1 MTIKPGEDNSCKC
14 EKKREDVED
23 IKEQNTHQNQV
34 DDEEQKQAETQ
45 KEEAAREEQKQ
56 VESQEEVNLQ
66 EQTET
71 QEIDKLNKLLEDKQK
86 EIDVYKNRWLR
97 AQADFENYKKRM
109 QREIQ
114 EINLYAGELLV
125 RDILPV
131 IDNLERALDS
141 VKDKNDAVYKGVQL
155 IYQQLV
161 DVLKKHEIREIEALG
176 KPFDPNYHE
185 AVMMVESEEF
195 KPNTVAEVLL
205 KGYMYHSKVIRPSM
219 VKVAKN

>member
-1 MTIKPGEDNSCKC
+1 MTIKPGEGTSCNC
-14 EKKREDVED
+14 NNNCEDV
-23 IKEQNTHQNQV
+23 KEQNTIKEGIH
-34 DDEEQKQAETQ
+34 KQAETHEV
-45 KEEAAREEQKQ
+45 KAEEQ
-56 VESQEEVNLQ
+56 SQEDADLQ
-66 EQTET
+66 EEKEIKS
-71 QEIDKLNKLLEDKQK
+71 QEIDALKKLLEDKQK